1 VTLLGHIT
9 PGELRA
15 KLTDTDTANGF
26 ANRLVFLAVR
36 RARLVPFPIAPDE
49 HVRQFIEPLHLAIVE
64 ARVPGEMTFDEAARD
79 CWESFY
85 AELGRTPRL
94 GLAGAVTGRHEAQVA
109 RLALVYAVA
118 DRSPLVGVA
127 HLQAA
132 IALADY
138 ARRSATWA
146 LGDSTGNRHA
156 DVLRR
161 MLADGELGWD
171 EAKRVLGLRTA
182 ADMAEAVAV
191 LVDAGLADLVAVA
204 PPGGGR
210 PRRIL
215 VAKGAKGANGASG
228 ARTDEK
234 GVST

>member
-1 VTLLGHIT
+1 
-9 PGELRA
+9 
-15 KLTDTDTANGF
+15 
-26 ANRLVFLAVR
+26 
-36 RARLVPFPIAPDE
+36 
-49 HVRQFIEPLHLAIVE
+49 
-64 ARVPGEMTFDEAARD
+64 
-79 CWESFY
+79 
-85 AELGRTPRL
+85 
-94 GLAGAVTGRHEAQVA
+94 
-109 RLALVYAVA
+109 
-118 DRSPLVGVA
+118 
-127 HLQAA
+127 
-132 IALADY
+132 
-138 ARRSATWA
+138 
-146 LGDSTGNRHA
+146 
-156 DVLRR
+156 VLRR

-215 VAKGAKGANGASG
+215 VAKGAKDARG

>member
-1 VTLLGHIT
+1 
-9 PGELRA
+9 
-15 KLTDTDTANGF
+15 
-26 ANRLVFLAVR
+26 
-36 RARLVPFPIAPDE
+36 
-49 HVRQFIEPLHLAIVE
+49 
-64 ARVPGEMTFDEAARD
+64 
-79 CWESFY
+79 
-85 AELGRTPRL
+85 
-94 GLAGAVTGRHEAQVA
+94 LAGAVTGRHEAQVA